1 MISFNMNKR
10 TTLKTRRTVGMLVL
24 VAGMIACQSTEKKT
38 TTAAGV
44 KQSFD
49 SLEAIFETGNW
60 QTTWQG
66 DTVYLFFSREAP
78 AFFKVWFYNM
88 RRGDSVN
95 TWQSSITVKHDSIY
109 WNWPHGELQLLQAGN
124 NEARWQILDSVSH
137 QSVSWVF
144 TKTDSLSVRLQLTPG
159 EVYRLRRTLPIGA
172 FLVRSKYDFVHG
184 TQYARDSVEDRRE

>member
-1 MISFNMNKR
+1 MNKR
-10 TTLKTRRTVGMLVL
+10 TTLKTIRPAWMVVL
-24 VAGMIACQSTEKKT
+24 VTIMAACQSTEKKT
-38 TTAAGV
+38 TTAASG

-88 RRGDSVN
+88 RQGDSVN
-95 TWQSSITVKHDSIY
+95 TWQSSITINNDSIY
-109 WNWPHGELQLLQAGN
+109 WNWPHGVLQLLKAGN
-124 NEARWQILDSVSH
+124 NEARWQVIDSVSH
-137 QSVSWVF
+137 QPVSWLF

-159 EVYRLRRTLPIGA
+159 EVYMLRRTLPIGT